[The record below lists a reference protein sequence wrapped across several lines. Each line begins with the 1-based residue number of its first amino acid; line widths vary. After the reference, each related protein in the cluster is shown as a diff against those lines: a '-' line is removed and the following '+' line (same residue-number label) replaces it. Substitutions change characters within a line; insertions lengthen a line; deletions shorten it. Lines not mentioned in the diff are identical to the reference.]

1 MKLASIILRSRRAT
15 TWTVVILL
23 LASFSFGSAV
33 LADDDDHGAAT
44 VRVMTQNLFM
54 GTDFPELVAAQ
65 TLPEFFQAVTTT
77 YQNVL
82 ATRPPERMAA
92 IAREIARLQPD
103 LVGLQEA
110 AILRTG
116 PTPPATNVEFDMLQI
131 LLAGLDKL
139 GQHYIVVAKLTGL
152 DAEAPSSIPDFFVR
166 FTVQDV
172 ILART
177 DRPADALSLSNV
189 QMQPYSTQITFQT
202 AVGPITNP
210 AGWASVDVRGRGWRF
225 RFVTTHL
232 ALAPDFN
239 PTIPLAQAQELR
251 DTAGDTDLPVV
262 FVGDFNSIASDS
274 TNPTFETYQS
284 FIEAGFVDT
293 WRQTHPIDP
302 GFTCCQSPDV
312 SNAKS
317 TLSVRI
323 DLILAQGRIDIV
335 NARLVGDKQA
345 DRTPSG
351 LWPSDHAGVTA
362 TLQLDEE

>member
-1 MKLASIILRSRRAT
+1 MKLALIILRSQKAT
-15 TWTVVILL
+15 TWIVVILL

-33 LADDDDHGAAT
+33 LADDDAQGEAT
-44 VRVMTQNLFM
+44 LRVMTQNLFM
-54 GTDFPELVAAQ
+54 GTDFPELVAAR
-65 TLPEFFQAVTTT
+65 TPEEFIQAVTTT

-82 ATRPPERMAA
+82 ATRPAERMAA
-92 IAREIARLQPD
+92 IAREIAKLKPD

-116 PTPPATNVEFDMLQI
+116 SAPPATHVEFDMLQI
-131 LLAGLDKL
+131 LLDELDKL
-139 GQHYIVVAKLTGL
+139 RQHYIAVAILSGL
-152 DAEAPSSIPDFFVR
+152 DAEAPSTLGFDVR

-177 DRPADALSLSNV
+177 NRPADALRLSNV
-189 QMQPYSTQITFQT
+189 HVQRYQTQLTFLT
-202 AVGPITNP
+202 AIGPVTNP
-210 AGWASVDVRGRGWRF
+210 AGWASVDVQGRGWRF

-232 ALAPDFN
+232 ALAPNFD
-239 PTIPLAQAQELR
+239 PTVPLAQAQELR

-262 FVGDFNSIASDS
+262 FVGDFNSTASDH

-284 FIEAGFVDT
+284 FIAADFVDT
-293 WRQTHPIDP
+293 WPQTHPVDP

-317 TLSVRI
+317 SLSQRI
-323 DLILAQGRIDIV
+323 DLTFIRGGIGIV
-335 NARLVGDKQA
+335 NTSLVGAKHA

-362 TLQLDEE
+362 QLKPDER